1 MTAYAWFFYNPQ
13 PTDPRIATNNQKS
26 WLIRTPADTELLI
39 AEAMK
44 ADPVN
49 SEQDPNA
56 IAIRKLSRVL
66 KSKGVRIRISDSVQ
80 DGAAGE
86 WDANRTEIR
95 IRPVAVGKGLPAL
108 AEILAH
114 EATHVAQSCHGGS
127 IHQASVPLGI
137 EVSPVQTFAK
147 QLNADLYAGHPA
159 TRTVELEAF
168 SAGAQP
174 DFAVKLVEHY
184 CRG

>member
-1 MTAYAWFFYNPQ
+1 MKNNPV
-13 PTDPRIATNNQKS
+13 D
-26 WLIRTPADTELLI
+26 
-39 AEAMK
+39 
-44 ADPVN
+44 
-49 SEQDPNA
+49 SEQDSNA
-56 IAIRKLSRVL
+56 IAIRRLSL
-66 KSKGVRIRISDSVQ
+66 SLTNKGVRIRISDSVQ

-86 WDANRTEIR
+86 WDPNLTELR
-95 IRPVAVGKGLPAL
+95 IRPVAVQKGLPAL

-127 IHQASVPLGI
+127 IRQASVPLGI
-137 EVSPVQTFAK
+137 EVSPVQTFAQ

-159 TRTVELEAF
+159 TRTIELEAY

-174 DFAVKLVEHY
+174 DYAVKLVEHY